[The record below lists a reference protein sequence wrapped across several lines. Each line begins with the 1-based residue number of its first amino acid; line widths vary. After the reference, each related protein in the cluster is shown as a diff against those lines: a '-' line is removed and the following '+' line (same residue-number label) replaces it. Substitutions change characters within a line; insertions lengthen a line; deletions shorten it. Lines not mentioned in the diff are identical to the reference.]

1 MDKIKYVPFFKHKHR
16 YKTIFRF
23 RNFGIALKI
32 LLQRIGPWPW
42 KQSFCGKKTAH
53 LGDEFQEG
61 RESFLPMEGFSKN
74 ASPSLPFD
82 VLEDIAPEV
91 KNNETG

>member
-1 MDKIKYVPFFKHKHR
+1 
-16 YKTIFRF
+16 
-23 RNFGIALKI
+23 
-32 LLQRIGPWPW
+32 
-42 KQSFCGKKTAH
+42 
-53 LGDEFQEG
+53 
-61 RESFLPMEGFSKN
+61 MEGFSKN